1 MQNIAAGLQVQI
13 LRIPQIRPSNASSMY
28 QIGHSD
34 ALKAASELVGIACS
48 TRMEAMRS
56 ALKQATDHAEWC
68 ANEAFGGKGIEVE
81 KMRRYWASDEPAIY
95 AQWLMW
101 KEVLGE
107 KVEACDE

>member
-1 MQNIAAGLQVQI
+1 MSTTT
-13 LRIPQIRPSNASSMY
+13 PKFSCTF
-28 QIGHSD
+28 
-34 ALKAASELVGIACS
+34 CS
-48 TRMEAMRS
+48 QCGEEFGPGDHGYSHCRDHDPVRK

-68 ANEAFGGKGIEVE
+68 ANETFGGKGVEVE

-107 KVEACDE
+107 KVEASDE